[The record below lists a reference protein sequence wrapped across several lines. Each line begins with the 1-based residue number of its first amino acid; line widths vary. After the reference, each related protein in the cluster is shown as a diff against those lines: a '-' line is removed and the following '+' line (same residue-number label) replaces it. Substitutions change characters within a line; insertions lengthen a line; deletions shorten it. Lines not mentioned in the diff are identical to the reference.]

1 MRKWRRRYG
10 IVVYLTFEEVSQL
23 EALAQG
29 KPYSKY
35 IREVLKN
42 VYNKKL
48 QDEKS
53 FERGGEV
60 VDLMG

>member
-1 MRKWRRRYG
+1 MRKWWLRFRV
-10 IVVYLTFEEVSQL
+10 VVYLTFEELNQL

-48 QDEKS
+48 QDEEGVKGS
-53 FERGGEV
+53 C
-60 VDLMG
+60 